1 MKRIL
6 ARKLHETVKRH
17 RILLLDEVSAELGV
31 DAEMLRD
38 SLTHHRRL
46 QLSTST
52 RGLTVVTN
60 RAKGRPS
67 DIAITRAVAM
77 QSFCRLEPT
86 QPLLLSPGN
95 IEIYFPTLF
104 RKGLPAGYYVRN
116 AAASK
121 PVLGLLRID
130 TNAKPIGRLVS
141 KSDSIAQRH
150 FKQQEFRQLH
160 RSGQFELT
168 WLVPTEAKKRSL
180 EITVANLSSLN
191 FTLRAFEVPE
201 LLELLAPLRS
211 HHSPTLRV

>member
-1 MKRIL
+1 MKRTL
-6 ARKLHETVKRH
+6 ERKLNETVKRH

-38 SLTHHRRL
+38 SLVHHRRL
-46 QLSTST
+46 QLSTSVGGT
-52 RGLTVVTN
+52 TVVTR

-67 DIAITRAVAM
+67 DAAIARAIAT
-77 QSFCRLEPT
+77 QSFCRREPT
-86 QPLLLSPGN
+86 RPRLLSPGD
-95 IEIYFPTLF
+95 IETYFPSLF
-104 RKGLPAGYYVRN
+104 RKGLPSGYYVRN

-121 PVLGLLRID
+121 PMLGLLRID

-141 KSDSIAQRH
+141 KSDSIVQGH

-168 WLVPTEAKKRSL
+168 WLVPTNAKKRSL
-180 EITVANLSSLN
+180 EITVANFRTLS
-191 FTLRAFEVPE
+191 FTLRAFAVPE
-201 LLELLAPLRS
+201 MLDLLAPLQP

>member
-6 ARKLHETVKRH
+6 ERKLDEIVKRN
-17 RILLLDEVSAELGV
+17 RILLLDEVSVELDV

-46 QLSTST
+46 QLSTSA
-52 RGLTVVTN
+52 GGMTVVTC

-67 DIAITRAVAM
+67 DPAIARAVAM
-77 QSFCRLEPT
+77 QSFCRREPT
-86 QPLLLSPGN
+86 RPRLLSPGD
-95 IEIYFPTLF
+95 IETCFPSLF
-104 RKGLPAGYYVRN
+104 RKGLPSGYYVRN
-116 AAASK
+116 AESK

-130 TNAKPIGRLVS
+130 TNAKPIARLVS
-141 KSDSIAQRH
+141 KSDSIAQCH

-168 WLVPTEAKKRSL
+168 WLIPTEAKKGSL
-180 EITVANLSSLN
+180 EIAVANLSSLN
-191 FTLRAFEVPE
+191 FTLRAFAVPE
-201 LLELLAPLRS
+201 LLELLAPLQR

>member
-1 MKRIL
+1 MKRMFD
-6 ARKLHETVKRH
+6 RKLNEIVKRN
-17 RILLLDEVSAELGV
+17 RILLLDVVSAELGV

-38 SLTHHRRL
+38 SLTYHRRL
-46 QLSTST
+46 QLTTSA
-52 RGLTVVTN
+52 GGVTVVTS

-67 DIAITRAVAM
+67 NVAIARAVAT

-86 QPLLLSPGN
+86 KPRLLSSNN
-95 IEIYFPTLF
+95 IEIYFPSLF
-104 RKGLPAGYYVRN
+104 RKGLPSGYYVRN
-116 AAASK
+116 AEASK
-121 PVLGLLRID
+121 PVLGFLRID

-150 FKQQEFRQLH
+150 FKQQEFRRLH

-180 EITVANLSSLN
+180 EITVANLRSLN
-191 FTLRAFEVPE
+191 FTLRAFAVPE
-201 LLELLAPLRS
+201 LLELLAPLQS